1 MSKIKVT
8 TLVENTVPP
17 GLAPLLGELGLSF
30 LIDTG
35 EKKILFDAGQGLA
48 ILDNAQ
54 ALGIDL
60 SEIDT
65 VVLSHGHFDHARG
78 VKNLLG
84 CNNKFTLVAHPEI
97 FYNKMAGG
105 GGDYFPIGIS
115 DDKAVLENSGI
126 KILLDENSV
135 EIAPGIRTTGKIPL
149 ETDFEEVEAMFF
161 KGESGQEIP
170 DKIEDDRALILDTE
184 KGTVVIFGC
193 AHRGPINT
201 LNHVV
206 QLTGNKKIHAIMGG
220 LHLLFA
226 NDEKLKKVAA
236 CIRDFSI
243 EKMVIGH
250 CTGFKAMVSLAN
262 EFGDKV
268 IPNTV
273 GNVTEF

>member
-1 MSKIKVT
+1 MSTIKVT

-105 GGDYFPIGIS
+105 GGNYFPIGIS

-135 EIAPGIRTTGKIPL
+135 EIAPGIRTTGKIPM

-193 AHRGPINT
+193 AHRGSINT

-206 QLTGNKKIHAIMGG
+206 QLTGNKKIHAVMGG

-226 NDEKLKKVAA
+226 DDEKLKKVTA

-250 CTGFKAMVSLAN
+250 CTGFKAMVSLVN

-273 GNVTEF
+273 GNVIEF